1 MVNKT
6 LTYSPADG
14 SAHHVVHNQQIGR
27 FYVLKR
33 MQDAYESFSKDEK
46 AEVDTLLHACKMRE
60 LLDLKLNRDIG
71 RARNLEV
78 WM

>member
-1 MVNKT
+1 MCRFDVNGVEVEA
-6 LTYSPADG
+6 LAQPF
-14 SAHHVVHNQQIGR
+14 R

>member
-1 MVNKT
+1 MCRFDVNGIEVEAIAQ
-6 LTYSPADG
+6 PF
-14 SAHHVVHNQQIGR
+14 R

-46 AEVDTLLHACKMRE
+46 AEVDIMLHTCNMRE
-60 LLDLKLNRDIG
+60 LIDLKLDRDIG
-71 RARNLEV
+71 RDRNLEV